1 MADVFESTAVT
12 FYSSPDG
19 SLNFR
24 NRTGGPDECFI
35 CMVPLG
41 KIDMSGENCLLDL
54 SDKNICP
61 PCGKQIPAGQRVG
74 SGQKSKGGFCSL
86 DCYAS
91 FYQYELA
98 ERARRISDAIKRLG
112 ES

>member
-1 MADVFESTAVT
+1 MS
-12 FYSSPDG
+12 
-19 SLNFR
+19 
-24 NRTGGPDECFI
+24 DE
-35 CMVPLG
+35 
-41 KIDMSGENCLLDL
+41 DCLLEL
-54 SDKNICP
+54 WAKNICP
-61 PCGKQIPAGQRVG
+61 NCGRQIPAGRRVG

-98 ERARRISDAIKRLG
+98 ERARRIFEAMKKHG